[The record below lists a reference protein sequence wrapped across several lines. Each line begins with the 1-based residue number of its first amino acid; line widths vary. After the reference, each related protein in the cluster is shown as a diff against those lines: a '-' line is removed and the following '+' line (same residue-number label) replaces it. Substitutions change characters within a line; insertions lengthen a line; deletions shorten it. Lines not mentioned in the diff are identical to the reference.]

1 MNSNHYSEL
10 LGRYM
15 FDVAAMS
22 VLIFVL
28 YYPRYRHKET
38 AIAAALLNIFI
49 FAVLVVLSTME
60 FSLTAGFGLFAI
72 LAMFTLRSEPI
83 GKSDMAYFFGS
94 ISIAVISA
102 INGTSLMFIT
112 LLTLSVLLGVY
123 IIDHPKML
131 KSVSQMTVKI
141 DSIPERFMEQPQAFK
156 ELLSTKLGVEILSY
170 RVLDVCYVTEV
181 IRAEV
186 DFKARQ

>member
-1 MNSNHYSEL
+1 MNSNQYSEL

-22 VLIFVL
+22 ILIFVL

-141 DSIPERFMEQPQAFK
+141 DSVPERFMEQPQAFK
-156 ELLSTKLGVEILSY
+156 ELLSQRLGVEILSY

>member
-1 MNSNHYSEL
+1 MNSIQYSEL
-10 LGRYM
+10 LGRYA

-49 FAVLVVLSTME
+49 FAVLVVLSSME
-60 FSLTAGFGLFAI
+60 FSLTAVFGLFAI

-83 GKSDMAYFFGS
+83 GKTDMAYFFGS

-102 INGTSLMFIT
+102 IEGTSLMFIT

-123 IIDHPKML
+123 IIDHPKIL

-141 DSIPERFMEQPQAFK
+141 DAVPERFMAEPEAFK
-156 ELLSTKLGVEILSY
+156 EILSQRLGVEILSY
-170 RVLDVCYVTEV
+170 RVLDVCYITEV

>member
-1 MNSNHYSEL
+1 MTSNHYSEL

-15 FDVAAMS
+15 FDVVAMS

-141 DSIPERFMEQPQAFK
+141 DSIPQRFMEEPQAFK